1 MCERERQLSCNK
13 VCCLDGNGRGVK
25 ELVVVVGEKL
35 KDESMKMNREDD
47 DDLMGWL
54 DATLFLDCFALS
66 FTGMK

>member
-47 DDLMGWL
+47 DELYFSVDVS
-54 DATLFLDCFALS
+54 TLLNHAKSCCRS
-66 FTGMK
+66 

>member
-47 DDLMGWL
+47 DD
-54 DATLFLDCFALS
+54 
-66 FTGMK
+66 